1 MKKFL
6 IFSLTFLL
14 SACGGDEIAPP
25 NNLVSKEQMVS
36 FLIDLHLA
44 EAKINTLA
52 VPYDSSK
59 LLYKHYEKYLFE
71 KYGIEDSAYYE
82 SFKYYL
88 HNLQA
93 MDEIYGA
100 VVDSLNVM
108 NTMSRAGEMEAG
120 KTKKLEEGK

>member
-1 MKKFL
+1 MKKIL
-6 IFSLTFLL
+6 ILSLTFIL
-14 SACGGDEIAPP
+14 SACGGEELEPP
-25 NNLVSKEQMVS
+25 DNLVSKEQMIS

-71 KYGIEDSAYYE
+71 KHEIEDSAYYE

-88 HNLQA
+88 HNLQT

-108 NTMSRAGEMEAG
+108 NTMSRAGEMEVGRAQG
-120 KTKKLEEGK
+120 TEEGE